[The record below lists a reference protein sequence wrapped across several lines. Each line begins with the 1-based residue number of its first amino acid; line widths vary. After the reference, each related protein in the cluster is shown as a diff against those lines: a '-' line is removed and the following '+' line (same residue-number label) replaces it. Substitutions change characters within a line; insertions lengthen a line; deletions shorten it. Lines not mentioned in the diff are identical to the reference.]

1 MGCSSNPENLENN
14 NNNINDDKNNINNNK
29 DNNNGN
35 DKNNNKNNN
44 NNNNQLTEQT
54 LTKVNNTKETE
65 PKEPFNTL
73 QTSKSTNLQKS
84 TNSINKKPNPKKQIS
99 PTSFKLNLSN
109 EVLSFKLDVSTFFKE
124 ELIPIWFEKD
134 TYIRFI
140 TKAKWRIDKKYDF
153 TDSRGMPSNTS
164 SGFNY
169 GAAVAR
175 IGSGPNFLLAPNEFT
190 YFNENEGPLYLKMN
204 LPKNI
209 EVYPEGSFSIKI
221 FDGKLMSME
230 EINSRLG
237 WKEKDMNYLS
247 KKSSE
252 LENDLTKDINDLRMN
267 PILFY
272 EKYMKGNSNIIQT
285 EEFLKKMK
293 SNNDNNQISAF
304 SANDDLYNCLKKY
317 IKINLQDIKI
327 NLNKRGFDKFM
338 EKSKEKI
345 HDYIK
350 TTFGHECLVDCR
362 KTKKFD
368 SDEIC
373 MLYLLDI
380 NFRNHIF
387 SSEYYSIAVNILED
401 ILPDEIFIILVFM
414 KD

>member
-1 MGCSSNPENLENN
+1 MGCSSNPENPENN
-14 NNNINDDKNNINNNK
+14 TNNSNNNS
-29 DNNNGN
+29 
-35 DKNNNKNNN
+35 NNNKNKNSNN
-44 NNNNQLTEQT
+44 KNHLTRQI
-54 LTKVNNTKETE
+54 LTKIDNSKPGE
-65 PKEPFNTL
+65 PSNHLLE
-73 QTSKSTNLQKS
+73 SKSTNLLRSSDSVFKKS
-84 TNSINKKPNPKKQIS
+84 ILKKKIS
-99 PTSFKLNLSN
+99 PISISKLKFNKSKDIYLIKVN
-109 EVLSFKLDVSTFFKE
+109 ACFFFKE
-124 ELIPIWFEKD
+124 ELIPIWLEKD
-134 TYIRFI
+134 TYIKFI
-140 TKAKWRIDKKYDF
+140 TKAKWRIDRKYDF
-153 TDSRGMPSNTS
+153 TDSRGMPSSHNA
-164 SGFNY
+164 GFNY

-175 IGSGPNFLLAPNEFT
+175 IGSGKNFLLAPNEFT
-190 YFNENEGPLYLKMN
+190 YLTLNEGPLYLRMN
-204 LPKNI
+204 LPKNL
-209 EVYPEGSFSIKI
+209 ELYPEGSMEIKV
-221 FDGKLMSME
+221 FDGTLMSME

-272 EKYMKGNSNIIQT
+272 EKYMKGNSNIIWT